1 MKKALLNSA
10 MKPAA
15 PPLLRATR
23 LLDLARERIRT
34 NTIALRIGLGH
45 AMESFIVER
54 RLCGCAPT
62 DCSGPKAHFL
72 TSGHLFATQGAPTF
86 CIFTQVVHLNQP
98 PRKKGLQRGNASKLS
113 KGPSGSLLF
122 VQCRLD
128 QLSFG
133 HRGQAIANAA
143 ARGPERYP

>member
-23 LLDLARERIRT
+23 LLDLVRERIRT

-86 CIFTQVVHLNQP
+86 CIFTQAVHLNQP
-98 PRKKGLQRGNASKLS
+98 PRKKASNEALALHQS
-113 KGPSGSLLF
+113 AS
-122 VQCRLD
+122 R
-128 QLSFG
+128 
-133 HRGQAIANAA
+133 
-143 ARGPERYP
+143 ARDSRALRAQ

>member
-1 MKKALLNSA
+1 

-98 PRKKGLQRGNASKLS
+98 PRKKGLQRGNAS
-113 KGPSGSLLF
+113 
-122 VQCRLD
+122 
-128 QLSFG
+128 QLSP
-133 HRGQAIANAA
+133 QAA
-143 ARGPERYP
+143 